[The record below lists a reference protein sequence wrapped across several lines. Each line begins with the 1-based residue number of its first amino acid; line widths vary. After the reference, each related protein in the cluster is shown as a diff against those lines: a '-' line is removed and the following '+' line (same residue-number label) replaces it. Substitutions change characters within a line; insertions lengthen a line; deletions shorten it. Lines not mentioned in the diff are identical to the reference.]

1 MNLEEIERNVASFK
15 SHFGRGQLAVS
26 YFFFALTAAQ
36 RLLCAAAIRC
46 RAPALMRRGPRFSL
60 EAAFDELDTVRWPE
74 PLPAFFRTAQRLFC
88 AAEILALAS
97 SLIRL
102 RPLLRVAPLIP
113 AMSEAASTFL
123 ASLKRPISRSSWR
136 TSSCLFIE
144 AEV

>member
-1 MNLEEIERNVASFK
+1 MNLEEIERNVVSFK

-97 SLIRL
+97 SMEVTPCGRDLAGSTDQVIRD
-102 RPLLRVAPLIP
+102 
-113 AMSEAASTFL
+113 STRR
-123 ASLKRPISRSSWR
+123 AGDDGGPMRAR
-136 TSSCLFIE
+136 
-144 AEV
+144 